1 LSDQENKKFNIYD
14 LNNLWIE
21 YDKQNDSLYIYFA
34 PENVEAEESFLIGD
48 DVIVAVK
55 DDSLISITIMNFSK
69 RIGVEL
75 C

>member
-34 PENVEAEESFLIGD
+34 PENVEAEESFLIGE

>member
-1 LSDQENKKFNIYD
+1 MSDQENKKFNIYD

-34 PENVEAEESFLIGD
+34 PENVEAEESFLIGE

>member
-1 LSDQENKKFNIYD
+1 MSDQENKKFNIYD